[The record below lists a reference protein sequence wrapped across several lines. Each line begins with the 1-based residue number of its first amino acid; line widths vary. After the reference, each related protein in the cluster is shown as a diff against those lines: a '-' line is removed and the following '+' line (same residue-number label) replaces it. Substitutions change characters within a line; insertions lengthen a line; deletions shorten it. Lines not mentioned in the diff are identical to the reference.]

1 MSRTDKDRP
10 YWSDAEY
17 MEPFHFRCGNAYRTY
32 FGLVY
37 TIKSRE
43 CDLPPEPPPLRV
55 YHRNRFLNK
64 ECAWEPAWPAGR
76 DVHGRDRHKRNV
88 PGWYVDHIW
97 NNPTRVL
104 ARDECLQAM
113 KEYRAN
119 GEVDIIPHTD
129 RARNCAK
136 WAWY

>member
-1 MSRTDKDRP
+1 MSRTDKDKP
-10 YWSDAEY
+10 YWADAEFWKPY
-17 MEPFHFRCGNAYRTY
+17 HHQCGNAYEWF
-32 FGLVY
+32 FGICY
-37 TIKSRE
+37 TPQRRE
-43 CDLPPEPPPLRV
+43 CDLPPDPPHPRA
-55 YHRNRFLNK
+55 RNYCWK
-64 ECAWEPAWPAGR
+64 TGHCGWEPAWPEGR
-76 DVHGRDRHKRNV
+76 RDEHGRDRHKRHV

-129 RARNCAK
+129 RGRNCAK